1 MKTEIK
7 TTNDG
12 SHTLFVPELNEHYH
26 STHGAIQE
34 AIHVYINAGL
44 HHCKKDE
51 IHVLEIGFGT
61 GLNAFL
67 TLCESIKNNKKIVY
81 TSLELYPISVAD
93 AQKLNYASQICPENE
108 NLFLQLHEIEWE
120 KKIDITP
127 HFSLLKLN
135 RNITD
140 STALAFSTK
149 FDVIYFDA
157 FAPDKQPEMWTHEI
171 FKSILSICN
180 SNAAL
185 TTYCAKGAVRRTMQ
199 KAGFMVERLTGPA
212 GKREMLRAISRF
224 QISDSK
230 I

>member
-7 TTNDG
+7 TTKDG

-34 AIHVYINAGL
+34 AVHVYINAGL

-51 IHVLEIGFGT
+51 IQVLEIGFGT

-67 TLCESIKNNKKIVY
+67 TLLESIKIGKKIVY
-81 TSLELYPISVAD
+81 TALERYPISVSD
-93 AQKLNYASQICPENE
+93 AQKLNYASQICPERE
-108 NLFLQLHEIEWE
+108 SLFLQLHEIEWE
-120 KKIDITP
+120 KRIDINP

-135 RNITD
+135 RNVTD
-140 STALAFSTK
+140 ADAFSFSTK
-149 FDVIYFDA
+149 FDVVYFDA
-157 FAPDKQPEMWTHEI
+157 FAPEKQPEMWTQEV
-171 FKSILSICN
+171 FENILSVCN

-199 KAGFMVERLTGPA
+199 SAGFMVEKLKGPV
-212 GKREMLRAISRF
+212 GKREMLRGIS
-224 QISDSK
+224 
-230 I
+230 